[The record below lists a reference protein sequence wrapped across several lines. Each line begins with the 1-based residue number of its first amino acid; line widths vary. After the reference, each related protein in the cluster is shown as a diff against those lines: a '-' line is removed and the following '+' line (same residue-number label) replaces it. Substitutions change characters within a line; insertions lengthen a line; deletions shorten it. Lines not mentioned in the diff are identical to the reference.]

1 MLGFCLQY
9 VHNKILN
16 PLDKSKNQ
24 CYNLVIFKKA
34 MMGTKTS
41 SYSSESRCVGEKRRC
56 VKVITRPGA
65 VRRSFTVGWIG
76 FSRYRD
82 THWISLD

>member
-16 PLDKSKNQ
+16 PLDKSKMQ

-34 MMGTKTS
+34 MMGKKVS